1 MGMNIAE
8 KILAKASGAARVVP
22 GEIAIVDV
30 GTCVL
35 TDMNFLPASWREILK
50 MRDPTRVVV
59 VLDHLV
65 PANEPQSAA
74 AHTTAREFVKRF
86 GIARFHDVG
95 REQGISHVVVAD
107 NAYAL
112 PGTVMVNPD
121 SHTCGGGAFN
131 CAARGV
137 GLPETIF
144 AVTTGKSWFRV
155 GETIRYELE
164 GRLKPGVSAKDVFLH
179 IAGTWGAHVNQN
191 VEYGGP
197 GMANLSLNARRTL
210 AIMGTELSAEF
221 VIFEPDQAMLD
232 YVRARNPAPFEA
244 TLPDPD
250 AIYLDRRCL
259 ALGTIEPLVA
269 LPDSMVNNSVP
280 VGEVAGQRID
290 QAFIGSCANG
300 TLDDLAVA
308 AQGRCGK
315 ARRLRRPPHRH
326 AGFAGDLSRR
336 AGSGLCRDLGRG
348 RRGGDVGDL
357 RRLRRR
363 AHGRARARRGLHHRE
378 HAQLQG
384 PHGRSLGA
392 HLHGLAGDGR
402 GLRDRRP
409 HRQRCRVLHRRP
421 RMSAARVW
429 KFGDRH
435 QHRPHA
441 AGRGDGEDRGRAG
454 ARRVRRQPAGLDR

>member
-8 KILAKASGAARVVP
+8 KILARAAGTARVAP
-22 GEIAIVDV
+22 GEIAIVEV

-50 MRDPTRVVV
+50 MRDPERVVV

-74 AHTTAREFVKRF
+74 AHATAREFVKRF
-86 GIARFHDVG
+86 GITRFHDVG
-95 REQGISHVVVAD
+95 RDQGISHVVVAD

-155 GETIRYELE
+155 GETIRYDLE
-164 GRLKPGVSAKDVFLH
+164 GKLKPGVSAKDVFLH

-197 GMANLSLNARRTL
+197 GMTTLSLNARRTL

-250 AIYLDRRCL
+250 AVYKERRRLGLDS
-259 ALGTIEPLVA
+259 IEPLVA
-269 LPDSMVNNSVP
+269 LPDSVVSNSVP
-280 VGEVAGQRID
+280 VREIAGQRID

-308 AQGRCGK
+308 ARVVAGRRVAPGVRLIVTPGSQAIYREALAAGHVATLAEAGAVVTSATCGACVGGHMGVLGPREVCITASTRNFK
-315 ARRLRRPPHRH
+315 GRMGDPSARIYMASPATVAASAL
-326 AGFAGDLSRR
+326 AGRIASAAEFFAGDL
-336 AGSGLCRDLGRG
+336 A
-348 RRGGDVGDL
+348 
-357 RRLRRR
+357 
-363 AHGRARARRGLHHRE
+363 
-378 HAQLQG
+378 
-384 PHGRSLGA
+384 
-392 HLHGLAGDGR
+392 
-402 GLRDRRP
+402 
-409 HRQRCRVLHRRP
+409 
-421 RMSAARVW
+421 
-429 KFGDRH
+429 
-435 QHRPHA
+435 
-441 AGRGDGEDRGRAG
+441 
-454 ARRVRRQPAGLDR
+454 

>member
-8 KILAKASGAARVVP
+8 KILAKAAGTERVVP
-22 GEIAIVDV
+22 GEIAIVEV

-50 MRDPTRVVV
+50 MRDPARVVV

-65 PANEPQSAA
+65 PANEPLSAA
-74 AHTTAREFVKRF
+74 AHTTAREFVRRF
-86 GIARFHDVG
+86 GIERFHDVG
-95 REQGISHVVVAD
+95 RAQGISHVVVAD

-164 GRLKPGVSAKDVFLH
+164 GKLRPGVSAKDVFLH
-179 IAGTWGAHVNQN
+179 IAGKWGAHVNQN

-197 GMANLSLNARRTL
+197 GISGLSLNARRTL

-221 VIFEPDQAMLD
+221 VIFEPDEAMLE
-232 YVRARNPAPFEA
+232 YVRARNTAPFEA
-244 TLPDPD
+244 TWPDPD
-250 AIYLDRRCL
+250 ATYKERRRL
-259 ALGTIEPLVA
+259 ALDSVEPLVA

-280 VGEVAGQRID
+280 VGEVVGERID

-308 AQGRCGK
+308 ARVVAGRRVAPGVRLIVTPGSQAIYRDALAAGYVATLAEAGAVVTSATCGACVGGHMGVLGPGEVCITASTRNFK
-315 ARRLRRPPHRH
+315 GRMGDPSARIYMASPATVAASAL
-326 AGFAGDLSRR
+326 AGRIASAAEFFAGDL
-336 AGSGLCRDLGRG
+336 G
-348 RRGGDVGDL
+348 
-357 RRLRRR
+357 
-363 AHGRARARRGLHHRE
+363 
-378 HAQLQG
+378 
-384 PHGRSLGA
+384 
-392 HLHGLAGDGR
+392 
-402 GLRDRRP
+402 
-409 HRQRCRVLHRRP
+409 
-421 RMSAARVW
+421 
-429 KFGDRH
+429 
-435 QHRPHA
+435 
-441 AGRGDGEDRGRAG
+441 
-454 ARRVRRQPAGLDR
+454 